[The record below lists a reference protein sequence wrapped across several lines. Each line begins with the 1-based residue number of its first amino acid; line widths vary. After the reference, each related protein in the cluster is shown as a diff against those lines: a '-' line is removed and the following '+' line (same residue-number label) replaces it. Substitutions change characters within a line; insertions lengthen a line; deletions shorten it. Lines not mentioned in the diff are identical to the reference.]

1 MAKKIVQKI
10 DVNLTKSIS
19 FKILAIVISVTFIS
33 YAVIISLVISQE
45 KDKLIKEKE
54 IASHMLAEPI
64 LKTIYKDM
72 LDERA
77 DMVRHLVDD
86 MNQMSNVESVQIIR
100 GNGKEAAFQ
109 DWKTLRAVEEEFGE
123 LLPEW
128 TAGHKDEAVNVAE
141 GVDNDSYK
149 EAMKYFEALRAEGI
163 KEIGIGMGYEEDR
176 GGRKFF
182 TYVMPINKR
191 AKCKAC
197 HIGEQSRGVLM
208 ITTSLDDMYNGL
220 ADSRTQWMA
229 IGFVSMVTVSLLLF
243 FLVREFIT
251 KPVIM
256 TSSILKEIAE
266 GRGDLTKKISISSQ
280 DEVGHMAGYFNT
292 FVEGLRELIK
302 GFISTSQEISA
313 SASEINKATKEIK
326 SSAHAQLQAIETTT
340 LSIMENDS
348 NVKDVAMN
356 AEEIYKSAEGASASA
371 LEMSATVSEVS
382 ENVQELS
389 IATGDTA
396 SAVNE
401 IAASLKQVASYVDK
415 LLEETE
421 SVGSTATQVDSTIKE
436 VAEHSVHQA
445 FLAERVKEDASTIG
459 LSAVNKTKE
468 GIEKIKDEVQ
478 VASDVVGKLGHRST
492 EIGKIIGVINEVA
505 DTTNLLALN
514 ATILAAQAGEHG
526 KGFAVVANEVKEL
539 ADRTTASTQEIGS
552 LITLVQDEVKVAVE
566 AMERIIVRVEEGTAL
581 SGEANSALTK
591 IIQSAE
597 NSVDMAKKV
606 ERATEEQSKGMS
618 LVAST
623 LHSVTGMVEEIKKA
637 TDEQSRAASGISES
651 TEKVKDITLHV
662 EQSSL
667 EQAKEIKHISEVITG
682 VAEKMEAITR
692 ATSDQKA
699 SSEKI
704 VSAIETIQE
713 ETRENIKSTKNLE
726 ISVENLS
733 QQGEVLKG
741 AVDTFKV

>member
-1 MAKKIVQKI
+1 MAEKIFKKVALS
-10 DVNLTKSIS
+10 LTKKLS

-33 YAVIISLVISQE
+33 YAVFISLVLSQE
-45 KDKLIKEKE
+45 KTKLLKEKE
-54 IASHMLAEPI
+54 IASHMLSEPI

-77 DMVRHLVDD
+77 DMVRHLVED
-86 MNQMSNVESVQIIR
+86 MNEMTNVESVQIIR
-100 GNGKEAAFQ
+100 SNGTEAAFQ
-109 DWKTLRAVEEEFGE
+109 DWKTLRAVEAEFGE

-128 TAGHKDEAVNVAE
+128 VADHKDEPVNIAV
-141 GVDNDSYK
+141 GVDNPQYK
-149 EAMKYFEALRAEGI
+149 EAIAYFESLRKEGI
-163 KEIGIGMGYEEDR
+163 KEIGIGKGYEEER
-176 GGRKFF
+176 NGGKFF

-197 HIGEQSRGVLM
+197 HIGKGSRGTLM
-208 ITTSLDDMYNGL
+208 ITTSLNEMYAGIEE
-220 ADSRTQWMA
+220 SRVKWFG
-229 IGFVSMVTVSLLLF
+229 IGIMSIVIVSVMLF

-256 TSSILKEIAE
+256 TSNMLREISE
-266 GRGDLTKKISISSQ
+266 GRGDLTKQITSSSD
-280 DEVGHMAGYFNT
+280 DEVGMMAGYFNT
-292 FVEGLRELIK
+292 FVSGMREMLK
-302 GFISTSQEISA
+302 GFIDTAQEIGA
-313 SASEINKATKEIK
+313 SSSEIKRATGEIK
-326 SSAHAQLQAIETTT
+326 ASAHAQLQAIETTT
-340 LSIMENDS
+340 LSIMESDS
-348 NVKDVAMN
+348 NIKDVANN
-356 AEEIYKSAEGASASA
+356 AHEIYKAAEGASASA
-371 LEMSATVSEVS
+371 LEMTATVSEVAES
-382 ENVQELS
+382 VQKLS

-396 SAVNE
+396 SAVSE

-421 SVGSTATQVDSTIKE
+421 SVGSTATEVDSTIKE

-468 GIEKIKDEVQ
+468 GIEKIKEEVQ
-478 VASDVVGKLGHRST
+478 VASEVVGKLGQRST

-539 ADRTTASTQEIGS
+539 ADRTTTSTQEIGS

-566 AMERIIVRVEEGTAL
+566 AMDRIINRVDEGTAL
-581 SGEANSALTK
+581 SGEASSALTK

-606 ERATEEQSKGMS
+606 ERATEEQSKGMG
-618 LVAST
+618 LVAET
-623 LHSVTGMVEEIKKA
+623 LHRVTSMVEEIKKA
-637 TDEQSRAASGISES
+637 TDEQSRAAIGISES

-662 EQSSL
+662 EQSSI
-667 EQAKEIKHISEVITG
+667 EQAKEIKHISEVITD
-682 VAEKMEAITR
+682 VAEKMESITR
-692 ATSDQKA
+692 ATSEQKA

-713 ETRENIKSTKNLE
+713 ETRENIKVSKNLE
-726 ISVENLS
+726 ISVDNLTE
-733 QQGEVLKG
+733 QGESLKK
-741 AVDTFKV
+741 VTDSFKV